1 MVGVQARR
9 AAVAYATGRGVSQRR
24 ACTLMDA
31 ARSALGYCS
40 RLSVKDAPA
49 LKRMAELSLQYPW
62 LTGIGGSRSFSGATG
77 TP

>member
-1 MVGVQARR
+1 
-9 AAVAYATGRGVSQRR
+9 
-24 ACTLMDA
+24 MDA